1 MYDIQ
6 DWEQNRNNIRIGLHT
21 FIIHLQFTRL
31 HGGEDGVL
39 EVGEDL
45 GPLGVELGRAERG
58 EQPGAG
64 GRHHLPGRGDM
75 FREITAGGTGV

>member
-1 MYDIQ
+1 MIFRIV
-6 DWEQNRNNIRIGLHT
+6 NRNNNIIGLLNK

-31 HGGEDGVL
+31 HSAKDHVL

-64 GRHHLPGRGDM
+64 GRHHLPGRNM
-75 FREITAGGTGV
+75 FREITSGGAGV

>member
-1 MYDIQ
+1 MKAGWLMPLHIIMIFRIV
-6 DWEQNRNNIRIGLHT
+6 NRNNIRIRLNT
-21 FIIHLQFTRL
+21 FIHLQFTRL
-31 HGGEDGVL
+31 HGGEDRVL

-64 GRHHLPGRGDM
+64 GGHQLRGEE
-75 FREITAGGTGV
+75 R